1 MVHGSFAL
9 VWQVKVRTFP
19 TLTFLTLQ
27 IGRRIIK
34 DFATACVFPFG
45 LYVIRPLVGF
55 SVAIFY
61 FTIAFS
67 GGVVFYGHDIT
78 YLLKHRYA
86 ILLVTARIQ
95 IGGPHIN
102 LIEIPVALK
111 GVISVYVFV
120 GVDELDHPPPEAA
133 NLVSYDKGDQNES
146 DDFVGIHSNLL
157 RLDSVCSGRLVIII
171 LDQSLNFG
179 NIEELD

>member
-9 VWQVKVRTFP
+9 VWQVRTFL

-27 IGRRIIK
+27 IGRWITK
-34 DFATACVFPFG
+34 DFATACEFSFG
-45 LYVIRPLVGF
+45 LYVIRPFVGF

-67 GGVVFYGHDIT
+67 GGAFYGHDIT

-95 IGGPHIN
+95 IDRPHIN

-111 GVISVYVFV
+111 GVISIYVFV

-133 NLVSYDKGDQNES
+133 DLVSYDKGDQNES

-157 RLDSVCSGRLVIII
+157 RLDSVCSGRLVIVI

-179 NIEELD
+179 NIE